1 MEIWGEV
8 VDNGG
13 SVSIGNGDMVYAK
26 GRDHLGRVIW
36 STKSRVTSVY
46 VKKVRP
52 VKIIPV
58 SEEELNM
65 KKMLHPELVHYL
77 EDK

>member
-13 SVSIGNGDMVYAK
+13 STYIRNGDMVYAK
-26 GRDHLGRVIW
+26 GRDYLGRVIW
-36 STKSRVTSVY
+36 STKSGVKSIN

-52 VKIIPV
+52 VKTIPV
-58 SEEELNM
+58 SEEELDM
-65 KKMLHPELVHYL
+65 IKMLHPELVHYL